1 MKFYS
6 QSGKHEV
13 LIIDISTINMID
25 LSGAYGL
32 EDFIKGLESK
42 NIKVYIFIANS
53 KIRKILENLDF
64 INHISKSECSDS
76 KSYIYA
82 NILKHYQIK

>member
-1 MKFYS
+1 MS
-6 QSGKHEV
+6 AV
-13 LIIDISTINMID
+13 NMID

-53 KIRKILENLDF
+53 KIRKILENLNF
-64 INHISKSECSDS
+64 IKHISKSECSDS
-76 KSYIYA
+76 KSSIYSM
-82 NILKHYQIK
+82 ILKHYQIK